1 MTSPGGMLSS
11 LVAGAR
17 EIVAELTEPPS
28 ARWVVRVLCASVR
41 QERKALLAA
50 LCAALVGALLISL
63 GTPAWW
69 LGGALECVAAV
80 VLAQALREPG
90 VALGHWLDVRRRV
103 LGVVVHPRAALLD
116 VFYVAVLVCVASVM
130 MSEILGGER
139 PVSHDH
145 TVHYFKAWQMHEY
158 FLSQGRLQGWSHRWF
173 AGDPVNYLYP
183 IGADLWVNL
192 VYALSFGLMTFS
204 QAYARAFWLF
214 HVFTGYAGYRF
225 GRVVGGPHVGL
236 VTGLLML
243 TDLSEF
249 RLGGWAYTINYGVW
263 PQALALDFALL
274 ALCSVPAIVQGR
286 RLGPIGAFGF
296 FMGLAILSHPIVLLF
311 LPAVL
316 ALVVLATCFAD
327 DARGAA
333 GVFRLL
339 AGYVLAVVV
348 SAVWLVPFWSVRGES
363 SVMGI
368 WWDSAYEMGKGL
380 LDLDAFPGT
389 LGWVLA
395 CGVLALAVVLRT
407 RRFVLLFTAFGA
419 LGVPV
424 VFGSTFVDELHLAS
438 LSTAI
443 TKVQFIRM
451 ATMVKPFWF
460 ALAAFLLVAVFA
472 RARVLLDEHTPSSP
486 GAGSRTIGR
495 AGLALVVA
503 WMALPI
509 LVPAGQAFW
518 TRHVAK
524 ALVTESDRP
533 LAQDRR
539 AMVAWVKQHLP
550 RQGFYRLG
558 IMTGHFHDLFD
569 LGAEINQ
576 PLFKRGFTPA
586 TNFVYR
592 MRDEHRA
599 IFEAVNLRYALSKR
613 WLPREDWSLLQR
625 FNGYGVYEFKH
636 WNPQPFRVLEGA
648 GDVKVERFRDEEI
661 VLRAAPGA
669 HGVLRL
675 NVSYFS
681 RWQATRDGQPVPIG
695 VSYLPESPDDT
706 GFMTVPL
713 TPGRYRFAFERTAGD
728 RAALPITLVGLL
740 VSAGLALAD
749 RRRRGLAWL
758 AWPLEEA
765 TRILEALSGEAWR
778 RRRMLALGATLAAVA
793 GVFLALAQWRPA
805 IALQEVPHTA
815 VARVRYD
822 FLENLSRARGAIDYR
837 ESPQRCKRQG
847 DRLVC
852 RDPEGNLDNER
863 YIGSS
868 PATITEYTM
877 VRCIRARPEE
887 GALLGVTYRGVPVG
901 DAIVGYYGIER
912 AGRLLRR
919 KRPVNFSVRVN
930 GTQLYDEPTQSDN
943 KMHWFQIPLNQVQTP
958 TVDVSFTVSADN
970 VSKRYFCFNA
980 QMVDLK

>member
-1 MTSPGGMLSS
+1 MNTL
-11 LVAGAR
+11 
-17 EIVAELTEPPS
+17 
-28 ARWVVRVLCASVR
+28 R
-41 QERKALLAA
+41 QERRTLFAA
-50 LCAALVGALLISL
+50 ASMGVTGGVLIAL

-69 LGGALECVAAV
+69 LGGALACATAV
-80 VLAQALREPG
+80 LLRHALREPVDALARRLDAPRRWLG
-90 VALGHWLDVRRRV
+90 IEVQPRMLVFDVAYVALL
-103 LGVVVHPRAALLD
+103 AAI
-116 VFYVAVLVCVASVM
+116 ASVM
-130 MSEILGGER
+130 MAEILGGER

-145 TVHYFKAWQMHEY
+145 TVHYFKAWQMHEH
-158 FLSQGRLQGWSHRWF
+158 FLPQGRLQGWSHRWF

-183 IGADLWVNL
+183 IGADLCVNL
-192 VYALSFGLMTFS
+192 VHALSFGAMTFS

-225 GRVVGGPHVGL
+225 GRTVGGPHVGF

-263 PQALALDFALL
+263 PQALSLDFALL
-274 ALCSVPAIVQGR
+274 ALCRLPAIVEGR
-286 RLGPIGAFGF
+286 RLAPIGAFAVL
-296 FMGLAILSHPIVLLF
+296 MGLSILSHPMALVFLVVIV
-311 LPAVL
+311 
-316 ALVVLATCFAD
+316 ALVVLAVSFAD
-327 DARGAA
+327 GVRGAS

-339 AGYVLAVVV
+339 AGYALAVVV
-348 SAVWLVPFWSVRGES
+348 AACWLLPFWSVRGES

-368 WWDSAYEMGKGL
+368 WWDATYEMGKGL
-380 LDLDAFPGT
+380 VALDAFPGT

-395 CGVLALAVVLRT
+395 CGVLALVVVLRT

-419 LGVPV
+419 LSIPV
-424 VFGSTFVDELHLAS
+424 LFGSTLIDELHLAS

-460 ALAAFLLVAVFA
+460 ALAAFLIVAVFA
-472 RARVLLDEHTPSSP
+472 RARALLGERTDASSSEREPSP
-486 GAGSRTIGR
+486 VRR
-495 AGLALVVA
+495 AALALVVA
-503 WMALPI
+503 WVSLPI
-509 LVPAGQAFW
+509 LVPAAQAFW

-533 LAQDRR
+533 LARDRK
-539 AMVAWVKQHLP
+539 ATLAWAHEHLP
-550 RQGFYRLG
+550 KQGFWRLG

-569 LGAEINQ
+569 VGTEINE
-576 PLFKRGFTPA
+576 PIFKRGFTPA

-592 MRDEHRA
+592 MKDENRA
-599 IFEAVNLRYALSKR
+599 IFEAVNLRYAISKR
-613 WLPREDWSLLQR
+613 WLPREDWGLLQR
-625 FNGYGVYEFKH
+625 FDGYGLYEFKH
-636 WNPQPFRVLEGA
+636 YNPQPFRIIEGA

-681 RWQATRDGQPVPIG
+681 RWRATRDGVPVPIG
-695 VSYLPESPDDT
+695 VSYLPEAPDDT

-713 TPGRYRFAFERTAGD
+713 APGRYRFVFERTPGD

-740 VSAGLALAD
+740 LCAGLAIAD
-749 RRRRGLAWL
+749 RRRRGLGWL
-758 AWPLEEA
+758 AWPIEEPA
-765 TRILEALSGEAWR
+765 RLLEAVSGEAWR
-778 RRRMLALGATLAAVA
+778 RGRLVALGASGVAAA
-793 GVFLALAQWRPA
+793 GVFLALAQWRPP
-805 IALQEVPHTA
+805 IALEEVPRTA
-815 VARVRYD
+815 IARVRYD
-822 FLENLSRARGAIDYR
+822 FLENLRRARAWIDYR
-837 ESPQRCKRQG
+837 DSRQRCRREG
-847 DRLVC
+847 DRLIC
-852 RDPEGNLDNER
+852 RDAEGNLDNER

-887 GALLGVTYRGVPVG
+887 GALLTVSYPKVPVG
-901 DAIVGYYGIER
+901 DAISGYYGIER

-930 GTQLYDEPTQSDN
+930 GSELYDQATESDN
-943 KMHWFQIPLNQVQTP
+943 KMHWFQIPLDQVRTP
-958 TVDVSFTVSADN
+958 TADVSFSVSADN
-970 VSKRYFCFNA
+970 ISKRYFCFHA
-980 QMVDLK
+980 QMVDFE